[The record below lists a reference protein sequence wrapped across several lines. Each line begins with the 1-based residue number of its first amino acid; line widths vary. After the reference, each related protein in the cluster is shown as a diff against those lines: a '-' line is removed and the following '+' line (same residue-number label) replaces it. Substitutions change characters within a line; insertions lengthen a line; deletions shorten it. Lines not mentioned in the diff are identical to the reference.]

1 MNSFEKDSTSDV
13 PLYELDKTISPSSS
27 GYEPVRQTAAH
38 MRLAEEHPSISMW
51 CIVAYAIPS
60 MPIDFYFTMFT
71 VYLVVNGVSAWQR
84 THQADVT
91 CQSLQPYLMTNLG
104 FTAFQV
110 SLVLLTGPFSGLTAS
125 PVFGILSDRSGRR
138 FIFFAV
144 GSAAMAACQLVLG
157 WSRELVGGNLVAA
170 RWLSIV
176 AVFIGCISVRA
187 CIVGCR
193 LLSMDNV
200 PPHQQPVMNL
210 MSGLMSSVG
219 AMGTLVA
226 GFVNP
231 SFRLITLICTIGIL
245 LSIFPIWAVRR
256 SQCHK
261 PLVEKQ
267 SGGFDA
273 SILSVP
279 RDMWNARTSL
289 PPKICRTCKVQV
301 LCQYAWFS
309 VGHYSSKYLADSYVV
324 TRGAK
329 SEAAPPDLVMQAGV
343 RVLLIA
349 QLGGFVLQMTIARLW
364 DPSLAP
370 GRALRRLMN
379 GDMVALRR
387 IWALGLL
394 TLGVSAM
401 GAIFLRTSFVAASI
415 CIASIK
421 YVAPI
426 SGFVPL
432 AIISYEA
439 ALVQT
444 EKGTGPSQ
452 MSSGM
457 FFSYY
462 EMSITIGQGLSAV
475 GNALINFGME
485 NISTHIDN
493 PTAWLFPP
501 TVVGAIIAALLC

>member
-71 VYLVVNGVSAWQR
+71 VYLV
-84 THQADVT
+84 
-91 CQSLQPYLMTNLG
+91 PYLMTNLG

-289 PPKICRTCKVQV
+289 PPKIC
-301 LCQYAWFS
+301 
-309 VGHYSSKYLADSYVV
+309 HVV